1 MTGASASSREHT
13 SMPSA
18 PIRAASLAALLCCAA
33 LQWSPALAAAL
44 PAYRLDA
51 SLDPQSG
58 TLSVDAT
65 ITVPESLAG
74 RPVEFL
80 LASPLAI
87 ETAEPAATRI
97 ADGEGAGFVGINGS
111 SASLARQGRAAR
123 WRVALPAGSNV
134 IRLRYRGR
142 VAFGFES
149 PRQEYTRGFSETAG
163 TIQPEGVYL
172 AGSTLWYP
180 YLGDSLFTFE
190 VTARAPADWHVVGP
204 GSGRSRGADGIAH
217 WRSELPIDELHLVG
231 GPLVRYTRSAGA
243 VEAEVYLRTHDEAL
257 ASKYLE
263 ATARYIEMYRR
274 LLGPYP
280 YGKFA
285 LVENFWETGYGM
297 PSFTLLGPQI
307 IRFPFILTS
316 SYPHE
321 ILHNWWGNSVYVDYS
336 SGNWCEGLTAYLA
349 DHLFK
354 EQQGL
359 GTEYRRDTLKKYRD
373 FVRDGQDFPL
383 TAFRSR
389 HSPATEAVGY
399 GKALMLF
406 HMVRRQVGDDA
417 FRAGLQRFYRE
428 FKGKR
433 ATFDDLRRAVE
444 AAAKQDLDGMFR
456 AFVDRAGAPD
466 LRLVDVRTERRGA
479 GYVLRGRIEQRQT
492 GEPYALEVPI
502 ALRTTEGLSLHRVR
516 IAARRTDFTL
526 ESVAAPQLVELD
538 PQFDLFRL
546 LDARETAPSI
556 GQIFG
561 EPQVL
566 AVLPAR
572 ATPERLDAYRRM
584 LEFWSSGTQRF
595 TVRYDREVRELPAD
609 RAVWIIGRDNAL
621 ARRWFADDAGIGFR
635 VDGVAITAGSSAI
648 PFTGSSAVI
657 VKRHPRNV
665 NKAIGWITVDP
676 LEAAPGLARK
686 LPHYG
691 KYSYVGFAGGEPA
704 NIVKGE
710 WPSSDSPLRADL
722 RPSAERTSPLAVA
735 ASPKRAPLAELPPVF
750 DPAALRAHVEWLAAP
765 EREGRGI
772 GSAGLAAAAEYIAER
787 FAQAGLQPGGSAGW
801 FQEFSVDVGSR
812 GKPRVA
818 RNVIGVLPGSD
829 PAFAGQS
836 IVVSAHYDHL
846 GRDGRGVRVAELGQ
860 VHPGADDNASG
871 VAVLLELTRAMAM
884 QGRLPRSVVFA
895 AFSGEEEGLQG
906 SRHFVANLP
915 AGLELSGI
923 RAVLNLD
930 TVGRL
935 GSNELNVLATGT
947 ASEWVH
953 VFRGVSFAT
962 GVPIRSIA
970 GAAESSD
977 QLSFIE
983 KGIPGVQLFTQAH
996 LDYHRPTDTAE
1007 KIDVD
1012 GLIKVA
1018 LVSQEA
1024 LGYLAQRP
1032 APLTATIAAAAT
1044 APAATSRPRSAD
1056 ATRRV
1061 SFGIVPDYA
1070 EGLGGVRAESVVP
1083 ASPAARAGIR
1093 GGDVVTHL
1101 DGRPVASLG
1110 AFSEA
1115 LKALTPGQVVVARLR
1130 RDGAELELRVTLS
1143 ER

>member
-1 MTGASASSREHT
+1 MNPAL
-13 SMPSA
+13 
-18 PIRAASLAALLCCAA
+18 IRVATIAALLCTIA
-33 LQWSPALAAAL
+33 LRWTAALAADL

-51 SLDPQSG
+51 SLDPQAR
-58 TLSVDAT
+58 TLAVEAT
-65 ITVPESLAG
+65 LTLPQAQAG
-74 RPVEFL
+74 RAVEFL
-80 LASPLAI
+80 LAAPLAI
-87 ETAEPAATRI
+87 ESAEPAVTRV
-97 ADGEGAGFVGINGS
+97 ADDEGPGFVGINGS

-123 WRVALPAGSNV
+123 WRLTLPADSNV
-134 IRLRYRGR
+134 IRLRYRGP
-142 VAFGFES
+142 VAFGFDT
-149 PRQEYTRGFSETAG
+149 PQQEYARGFSETAG

-190 VTARAPADWHVVGP
+190 VSARTPAGWHLIGP
-204 GSGRSRGADGIAH
+204 GSGSSQGADGLAR
-217 WRSELPIDELHLVG
+217 WRSELPVDELHLVG
-231 GPLVRYTRSAGA
+231 GPLVRYARSAGA
-243 VEAEVYLRTHDEAL
+243 VEAEVYLRKADEAL
-257 ASKYLE
+257 AARYLE
-263 ATARYIEMYRR
+263 ATARYTEMYRR
-274 LLGPYP
+274 LIGPYP

-321 ILHNWWGNSVYVDYS
+321 ILHNWWGNSVFVDYA

-354 EQQGL
+354 EQQGQ
-359 GTEYRRDTLKKYRD
+359 GADYRRDTLKKYRD

-406 HMVRRQVGDDA
+406 HMVRRAVGDDG

-428 FKGKR
+428 FKGRR
-433 ATFDDLRRAVE
+433 ASFDDFRRAVE
-444 AAAKQDLDGMFR
+444 AASKQDLNAMFR
-456 AFVDRAGAPD
+456 VFVDRAGAPY
-466 LRLVDVRTERRGA
+466 LRLAQVRVERA
-479 GYVLRGRIEQRQT
+479 GDSFRVRGRIEQRHG
-492 GEPYALEVPI
+492 GEPYALDVPV
-502 ALRTTEGLSLHRVR
+502 ALRSAAGSTVHKVRV
-516 IAARRTDFTL
+516 AARRTDFVL
-526 ESVAAPQLVELD
+526 ESATRPQLVELD
-538 PQFDLFRL
+538 PEFDLFRL

-561 EPQVL
+561 ETQVL

-572 ATPERLDAYRRM
+572 AAPARLDAYRRM
-584 LEFWSSGTQRF
+584 LEFWSGGTQRF
-595 TVRYDREVRELPAD
+595 TVRMDSEITELPAD
-609 RAVWIIGRDNAL
+609 RAVWVFGRDNAL
-621 ARRWFADDAGIGFR
+621 APRWFGDDTAIGMR
-635 VDGVAITAGSSAI
+635 VDGESIT
-648 PFTGSSAVI
+648 TGTGRIAFADASAVV

-676 LEAAPGLARK
+676 LEAAAGLARK

-691 KYSYVGFAGGEPA
+691 KYSYLGFEGAEPA
-704 NIVKGE
+704 NTVKGE
-710 WPSSDSPLRADL
+710 WPASDSPLRADL
-722 RPSAERTSPLAVA
+722 RAPAERTAPPAPA
-735 ASPKRAPLAELPPVF
+735 AYPKRAALAALPPVF

-772 GSAGLAAAAEYIAER
+772 GSAGLAAAADYIAER
-787 FAQAGLQPGGSAGW
+787 FAQAGLRPGGEGGW
-801 FQEFSVDVGSR
+801 FQEFSVEVGSR
-812 GKPRVA
+812 GKPRLA

-836 IVVSAHYDHL
+836 VVVSAHYDHL
-846 GRDGRGVRVAELGQ
+846 GRDGRGVRITELGQ

-871 VAVLLELTRAMAM
+871 VAVLLELARAMAAH
-884 QGRLPRSVVFA
+884 GRPPRTVVFA

-906 SRHFVANLP
+906 SRHFVAHPP
-915 AGLELSGI
+915 AGLPLAGL
-923 RAVLNLD
+923 RAALNLD

-935 GSNELNVLATGT
+935 GSQELNVLATGT
-947 ASEWVH
+947 ASEWIH
-953 VFRGVSFAT
+953 VFRGVAFTT

-983 KGIPGVQLFTQAH
+983 KGIPAVQLFTQAH
-996 LDYHRPTDTAE
+996 LDYHRPSDTPD
-1007 KIDVD
+1007 KIDFG
-1012 GLIKVA
+1012 GLVKVA
-1018 LVSQEA
+1018 VVAQEA
-1024 LGYLAQRP
+1024 LGYLVQRP
-1032 APLTATIAAAAT
+1032 GPLTVTLAAA
-1044 APAATSRPRSAD
+1044 PGAAAVGPRPGD

-1061 SFGIVPDYA
+1061 TFGIVPDYA

-1083 ASPAARAGIR
+1083 DSPAARAGIR
-1093 GGDVVTHL
+1093 GGDVITHL

-1115 LKALTPGQVVVARLR
+1115 LKELEPGQIVPARVR
-1130 RDGAELELRVTLS
+1130 RDALELELRVTLT

>member
-1 MTGASASSREHT
+1 MKSAL
-13 SMPSA
+13 
-18 PIRAASLAALLCCAA
+18 IRAMSLAALLCSIVLPWGAA
-33 LQWSPALAAAL
+33 SAADL

-51 SLDPQSG
+51 SLDPQAR
-58 TLSVDAT
+58 TVAVEAT
-65 ITVPESLAG
+65 ITLPDSLAG
-74 RPVEFL
+74 RTVEFL
-80 LASPLAI
+80 LAAPLVI
-87 ETAEPAATRI
+87 ETSQPAATRI
-97 ADGEGAGFVGINGS
+97 AAGEGPGFIGINGS
-111 SASLARQGRAAR
+111 SASLAREGRAAR

-134 IRLRYRGR
+134 IRLRYRGP
-142 VAFGFES
+142 VAFGFDT
-149 PRQEYTRGFSETAG
+149 PQQEYARGFSETAG

-190 VTARAPADWHVVGP
+190 VAARAPAGWHLIGP
-204 GSGRSRGADGIAH
+204 GNGSSRDADGVAH

-231 GPLVRYTRSAGA
+231 GPLVRYARSTGA
-243 VEAEVYLRTHDEAL
+243 VEAEVYLRKPDDAL
-257 ASKYLE
+257 AGKYLE
-263 ATARYIEMYRR
+263 ATARYTEMYRR
-274 LLGPYP
+274 LIGPYP

-321 ILHNWWGNSVYVDYS
+321 ILHNWWGNSVYVDYA

-354 EQQGL
+354 EQQGQ
-359 GTEYRRDTLKKYRD
+359 GAEYRRDTLKKYRD

-383 TAFRSR
+383 TQFRSR

-428 FKGKR
+428 FKGRR
-433 ATFDDLRRAVE
+433 ASFDDFRRSVE
-444 AAAKQDLDGMFR
+444 AASKQDLNPLFR

-466 LRLVDVRTERRGA
+466 LRLADVRVERDGA
-479 GYVLRGRIEQRQT
+479 GYRVRGRIEQRQP
-492 GEPYALEVPI
+492 GEPYVLDVPL
-502 ALRTTEGLSLHRVR
+502 ALRAADGSVLRSVR
-516 IAARRTDFTL
+516 IAERRTDFVL
-526 ESVAAPQLVELD
+526 ESATPPQLVELD
-538 PQFDLFRL
+538 PEFDLFRL

-556 GQIFG
+556 GQLFG

-566 AVLPAR
+566 AVLPAG
-572 ATPERLDAYRRM
+572 ASPARLDAYRKM
-584 LEFWSSGTQRF
+584 LEFWSGGTQRF
-595 TVRYDREVRELPAD
+595 TIRTDREVDALPAD
-609 RAVWIIGRDNAL
+609 RAVWVVGRDNAL
-621 ARRWFADDAGIGFR
+621 ARRWFGDDAAIGLA
-635 VDGVAITAGSSAI
+635 VDGEAIATGTGRIPFAGSSA
-648 PFTGSSAVI
+648 V
-657 VKRHPRNV
+657 VVRRHPRNV
-665 NKAIGWITVDP
+665 GKAIGWITVDP

-691 KYSYVGFAGGEPA
+691 KYSYLGFEGSEPA
-704 NIVKGE
+704 NTVKGE
-710 WPSSDSPLRADL
+710 WPTSDSPLRADL
-722 RPSAERTSPLAVA
+722 RAPAERTAPA
-735 ASPKRAPLAELPPVF
+735 AAAAHPKRSALAELPAVF

-765 EREGRGI
+765 EREGRGV
-772 GSAGLAAAAEYIAER
+772 GSAGLEAAADYIAAL
-787 FAQAGLQPGGSAGW
+787 FAKAGLEPGGSAGW
-801 FQEFSVDVGSR
+801 FQPFGVDVGSR
-812 GKPRVA
+812 GKPRTA
-818 RNVIGVLPGSD
+818 RNVIGVLPGTD

-836 IVVSAHYDHL
+836 VIVSAHYDHL

-871 VAVLLELTRAMAM
+871 VAVLLELARAIAA
-884 QGRLPRSVVFA
+884 QGRPPRTIVFA

-906 SRHFVANLP
+906 SRYFVAHPPEGLGL
-915 AGLELSGI
+915 AGM

-935 GSNELNVLATGT
+935 GAGELNVLATGT

-953 VFRGVSFAT
+953 VFRGVSFTT

-996 LDYHRPTDTAE
+996 LDYHRPSDTAN
-1007 KIDVD
+1007 KVDID
-1012 GLIKVA
+1012 GLVKVA
-1018 LVSQEA
+1018 LVSQET
-1024 LGYLAQRP
+1024 LGYLVQRP
-1032 APLTATIAAAAT
+1032 GPLTATIAAGAT
-1044 APAATSRPRSAD
+1044 AAAAASGPRPGD

-1083 ASPAARAGIR
+1083 DSPAARAGIR

-1101 DGRPVASLG
+1101 DGRAVASLG

-1115 LKALTPGQVVVARLR
+1115 LKALTPGQVVIARVR
-1130 RDGAELELRVTLS
+1130 RDGSERELRVTLT